1 MRFSSLS
8 PQAKLNLAVA
18 IPKEA
23 DPLLGASTVDQ
34 KPMDSPTATNLKM
47 RIRSQL
53 IELAWQRQLP
63 EEEDLDVDEDVVA
76 AAVEAEVAPPPTSL
90 IPKDDL
96 WFSIRREPM
105 F

>member
-18 IPKEA
+18 IHKEA
-23 DPLLGASTVDQ
+23 DLLLGASTVDQ
-34 KPMDSPTATNLKM
+34 KPMDSLTATNLKM
-47 RIRSQL
+47 RIRL
-53 IELAWQRQLP
+53 AELAWQRQQP
-63 EEEDLDVDEDVVA
+63 VEEDLDVDEDVVA
-76 AAVEAEVAPPPTSL
+76 AAVEAEVAVPPTSL

>member
-1 MRFSSLS
+1 
-8 PQAKLNLAVA
+8 
-18 IPKEA
+18 
-23 DPLLGASTVDQ
+23 
-34 KPMDSPTATNLKM
+34 MDSPTATNLEM

-63 EEEDLDVDEDVVA
+63 AEEDLDVDEDVVA
-76 AAVEAEVAPPPTSL
+76 AAVEAEVAVPPTSL